1 MLAVD
6 VWAFARANLPP
17 PPARVLEVGAGS
29 GELAAALTLAGYE
42 MVAIDPEP
50 SGENVTAVSLH
61 ELDEPAGS
69 FDAAI
74 AVVSLHHVEPL
85 EESCLGLAQLIR
97 PRGRL
102 LVDEFD
108 VAAFDERAATWLLD
122 QWRMLG
128 RPDERTSGELIGEMR
143 SHLHP
148 VERIVAALG
157 PAFDLC
163 SPVRGSYLYRWYLP
177 DSLRGAEDALVAQGR
192 LPAVGVRFVANRAG

>member
-1 MLAVD
+1 VLAVD

-17 PPARVLEVGAGS
+17 PPARVLEVGAGN
-29 GELAAALTLAGYE
+29 GELAAALTQAGYDLL
-42 MVAIDPEP
+42 AIDPEP
-50 SGENVTAVSLH
+50 SGENVTAVA
-61 ELDEPAGS
+61 LDEVDEPDDS

-85 EESCLGLAQLIR
+85 EESCLRLADLIR
-97 PRGRL
+97 PGGRL

-128 RPDERTSGELIGEMR
+128 RGDERTSAELIEELR

-148 VERIVAALG
+148 VERIIEALG
-157 PAFDLC
+157 PAFEVD

-177 DSLRGAEDALVAQGR
+177 ESLRAAEDALVAQGR
-192 LPAVGVRFVANRAG
+192 LPAVGVRFVARRS